1 MGWTPPPA
9 TASMCQSGKCHR
21 PLEPRR
27 GVRSA
32 LIWQRACSRFM
43 GSMNEGMSWF
53 ASSCGGTKSACFLPT
68 CRPVWS
74 AWRRAEVP
82 IIGPGSCEQY
92 SDSCAYQI
100 VVILAFR
107 GDIEGAFAWLE
118 RAYTQRDHGLQA
130 VLHSVF
136 LNNLRGDPC
145 ASLEIGACRL
155 NTPRLGG
162 PSCGPLTIM

>member
-1 MGWTPPPA
+1 MQGRPEEA
-9 TASMCQSGKCHR
+9 LAAYREELLKYARLLGTALAYH
-21 PLEPRR
+21 
-27 GVRSA
+27 A
-32 LIWQRACSRFM
+32 LGRAADSDAAL
-43 GSMNEGMSWF
+43 N
-53 ASSCGGTKSACFLPT
+53 AL
-68 CRPVWS
+68 V
-74 AWRRAEVP
+74 
-82 IIGPGSCEQY
+82 EQY
-92 SDSCAYQI
+92 SDSCAHQI